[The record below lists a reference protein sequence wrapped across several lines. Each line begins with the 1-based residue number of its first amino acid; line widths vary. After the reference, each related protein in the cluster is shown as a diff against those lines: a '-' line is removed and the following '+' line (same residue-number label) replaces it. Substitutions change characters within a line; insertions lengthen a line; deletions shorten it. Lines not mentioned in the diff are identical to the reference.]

1 MNLLSK
7 LSGNSTFPR
16 DCLFSSSSLVRVSLN
31 NRRWYESALLSSISF
46 ASIICC
52 RRLCQRS
59 VLQRRLGSGV
69 ECTRSRLN
77 LWISED
83 VTFCSFGCFF
93 FFPLLSLLEVDLA
106 LSILAASLLF
116 AKWSSNSLLMFI
128 LFTSPSFFFSSR
140 ALYNTADS
148 SFSSVS
154 LLLSKI
160 AAEYPGTS
168 FALDICQWLW
178 LLFGDTLL

>member
-16 DCLFSSSSLVRVSLN
+16 DCLFSSSSLVRASLK
-31 NRRWYESALLSSISF
+31 NRRWYECALLSSISF

-52 RRLCQRS
+52 RRLCRRS

-116 AKWSSNSLLMFI
+116 AKWSSNRYNKRQSICTVQNGMI
-128 LFTSPSFFFSSR
+128 CMSSNDIYCNK
-140 ALYNTADS
+140 ALCNKCGVD
-148 SFSSVS
+148 
-154 LLLSKI
+154 
-160 AAEYPGTS
+160 
-168 FALDICQWLW
+168 C
-178 LLFGDTLL
+178 